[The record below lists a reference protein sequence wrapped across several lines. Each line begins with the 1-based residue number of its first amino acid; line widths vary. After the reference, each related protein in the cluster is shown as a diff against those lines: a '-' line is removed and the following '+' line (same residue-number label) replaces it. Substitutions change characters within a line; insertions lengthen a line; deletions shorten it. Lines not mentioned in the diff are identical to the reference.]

1 MVVQPRALTRP
12 LALAG
17 AALGLVLLTAAPSG
31 AYEVTALQDGVT
43 LTGTVKF
50 VGTPPKLDP
59 IPVNKNRDVCGEHKP
74 AEALVLSADRGVKG
88 SVVLIEGVARGKKA
102 GSEVV
107 LDNHQ
112 CVFVSH
118 VSAAALKERVAIRNS
133 DPVLHNT
140 HGFLGTPTVFNVA
153 LPTKGQV
160 IEVRKYLKKPG
171 VIRVLCDAHPHM
183 SAWLIVHDSPYYAV
197 TNDRGAFRITDVPPG
212 TYKVTMWHAGFRARG
227 ADKDGRVLY
236 DEPKTVRRELT
247 VAPKA
252 SATVDFELK

>member
-1 MVVQPRALTRP
+1 VVAQPRALTRP
-12 LALAG
+12 RPLAVAV
-17 AALGLVLLTAAPSG
+17 LGLVLLVAAPSG
-31 AYEVTALQDGVT
+31 AYEVAAVPDGGT
-43 LTGTVKF
+43 ISGTVKF
-50 VGTPPKLDP
+50 VGPLPKLDP

-88 SVVLIEGVARGKKA
+88 SVVLIEGVARGKK
-102 GSEVV
+102 GGGEVV

-118 VSAAALKERVAIRNS
+118 VTAVGLKEKVAIRNS

-160 IEVRKYLKKPG
+160 IEVTKYLKNPG

-183 SAWLIVHDSPYYAV
+183 SAWMIVHDSPYYAV
-197 TNDRGAFRITDVPPG
+197 TDDKGAFRIADVPPG
-212 TYKVTMWHAGFRARG
+212 TYKVTMWHAGFRPKG

-236 DEPKTVRRELT
+236 DEPKTVTRELT

-252 SATVDFELK
+252 TATVDFELK